1 MKRFFDSPQSFRRLL
16 LIFITALLIFV
27 GIRFEPE
34 SLLRSKVQEMAARSN
49 VQFHFEQL
57 RLTPLSL
64 KIINVSLAS
73 SQIPAGLTFEQIAIS
88 PSWSSLFTGDL
99 AIDIALVWQGNHGT
113 ARVKRSD
120 ENILLEEIRAT
131 IEAADLIQFVRLPIP
146 LDVSGVSSL
155 EGELL
160 LNLRAKAPLAG
171 HIDVSSESLAINVL
185 GMEFP
190 LVDILFHLEEKLSPS
205 WQWNISAGKN
215 RYLDANGTLEMVGLP
230 TQWKADGLISLNTNN
245 IENQTLNKFIKSI
258 SPKGDLLQARISGT
272 LNRPHMEVLP

>member
-1 MKRFFDSPQSFRRLL
+1 
-16 LIFITALLIFV
+16 
-27 GIRFEPE
+27 
-34 SLLRSKVQEMAARSN
+34 
-49 VQFHFEQL
+49 
-57 RLTPLSL
+57 
-64 KIINVSLAS
+64 
-73 SQIPAGLTFEQIAIS
+73 
-88 PSWSSLFTGDL
+88 
-99 AIDIALVWQGNHGT
+99 
-113 ARVKRSD
+113 
-120 ENILLEEIRAT
+120 
-131 IEAADLIQFVRLPIP
+131 
-146 LDVSGVSSL
+146 
-155 EGELL
+155 
-160 LNLRAKAPLAG
+160 LAG